1 MSDAAFCRHCGTP
14 LDPTIQFCPKCGK
27 EVTLVSPPSQP
38 QIQAPTWSQPATTT
52 SDKIWGIDKRALI
65 LGIVILV
72 VLVLPIFPHQKT
84 IMVNGQT
91 TTTVVTQIASFTTV
105 TQSVQSGTQTSI
117 PVYQG
122 YVTTVSAAYYGYY
135 GNYYRNCGWRYGRIY
150 CYGYN
155 YWPYYNTYTTIVT
168 ISASDRIVSISE
180 SQGPNGLEVLTLT
193 SADGNTRVIQNVID
207 SSNLS
212 QTGTT
217 TVSGT
222 TIVAN
227 TIVNTLFSPT
237 TVAFPVDCQQCVQ
250 QTVTENISILQ
261 WILSGGR

>member
-1 MSDAAFCRHCGTP
+1 MV
-14 LDPTIQFCPKCGK
+14 L
-27 EVTLVSPPSQP
+27 PPSQP
-38 QIQAPTWSQPATTT
+38 QFQAPMSSQPATTS
-52 SDKIWGIDKRALI
+52 SDKIWGIDKRFIIGAIIFLI
-65 LGIVILV
+65 
-72 VLVLPIFPHQKT
+72 LVLPIFPHQKT

-117 PVYQG
+117 AVYQG
-122 YVTTVSAAYYGYY
+122 YVTVIQQAYYGYY
-135 GNYYRNCGWRYGRIY
+135 GNYYRNCYWRYGRIY

-155 YWPYYNTYTTIVT
+155 YWPNYGTYTSTVT
-168 ISASDRIVSISE
+168 VSPSDRIVSISE
-180 SQGPNGLEVLTLT
+180 SQGPNGLATLTLT
-193 SADGNTRVIQNVID
+193 SADGNTRLIQNVID
-207 SSNLS
+207 VSNLT
-212 QTGTT
+212 QTGTA

-250 QTVTENISILQ
+250 QTVTEYISILQ
-261 WILSGGR
+261 WILGGGR